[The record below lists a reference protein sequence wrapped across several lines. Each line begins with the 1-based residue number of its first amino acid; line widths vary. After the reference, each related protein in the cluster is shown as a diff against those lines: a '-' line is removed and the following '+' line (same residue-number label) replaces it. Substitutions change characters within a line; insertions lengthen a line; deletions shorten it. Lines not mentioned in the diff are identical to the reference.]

1 MFNFDKAISA
11 TQAALNDTS
20 KLELLLMAPSGGGKS
35 YTIGTLGVRT
45 LYLYATRETHGPKTA
60 KVQGGDL
67 IVPVCID
74 YGTWPG
80 ETAPRAFTADESLQF
95 VRSVLTSLDWIKS
108 SKFEAVALDGI
119 AALEV
124 IVKETNEWKKKCLST
139 QGKHNSFKESE
150 ASQEIIGG
158 VINLLKGCQ
167 RELGV
172 HIIATAMLDVKDMDG
187 MGGISEA
194 APKLQGYGVCEAVVA
209 NFGDVLVVGRMVK
222 GTDVKWKFQS
232 LMDVKKV
239 AKEENGTIKKILNF
253 SPRLSGAALPPI
265 LDADLSKVVKLKKGD
280 K

>member
-1 MFNFDKAISA
+1 MFNFDKAVSA
-11 TQAALNDTS
+11 TQTALNDSS

-74 YGTWPG
+74 YGTWPN
-80 ETAPRAFTADESLQF
+80 ESEPRAFTADESLQF
-95 VRSVLTSLDWIKS
+95 VRTILTSLAWIKS
-108 SKFEAVALDGI
+108 AKFEAIALDGI

-124 IVKETNEWKKKCLST
+124 IVKDSSEWKKKCLSV

-167 RELGV
+167 RELSV

-187 MGGISEA
+187 TGGISEA
-194 APKLQGYGVCEAVVA
+194 SPKLQGYGVCEAVVA
-209 NFGDVLVVGRMVK
+209 NFGDVLVVGRMTK

-253 SPRLSGAALPPI
+253 SPRLSGAALPAI
-265 LDADLSKVVKLKKGD
+265 MDADLSKVVKLKKGD